1 MKPKITFCKGCP
13 SCLDLSPRIAPISP
27 PHLWFNANSSP
38 HGARSSIS
46 FANVPAWC
54 SCYTRSHSYRMWRP
68 PRRWVCTPTRSATGG
83 SDGPQGTSACTMSRD
98 GGVTPVFPPLDH
110 ALVKA
115 VACELVAETKQPLS
129 RQSLA
134 DITARAQRAL
144 GKPISRSTVWRML
157 DTDAIKPWR
166 YKYWIVPRDPH
177 FAEKAGPM
185 LDLYAGMWP
194 GQALGPK
201 DHIRSADEKTSIQ
214 TRRRCHPS
222 VSPALGR
229 PSRIEHEYER
239 VGSAPPSAGL
249 VRRALQPKPNAVSV
263 EVRPRQIDSLVS
275 EDCGPSNGPSRWP
288 TP

>member
-1 MKPKITFCKGCP
+1 MRGMFRVSEIVFAEGCLPCVVPSRAAAPSSHQHSWSRPKSVHGKEPFRIRCGNEPRWFCFCINNRWCPTLRPRNGYSCICGRCNGGAAGGPRGTFPWKTSQDGAVRRLFLH
-13 SCLDLSPRIAPISP
+13 LDP
-27 PHLWFNANSSP
+27 
-38 HGARSSIS
+38 
-46 FANVPAWC
+46 
-54 SCYTRSHSYRMWRP
+54 
-68 PRRWVCTPTRSATGG
+68 
-83 SDGPQGTSACTMSRD
+83 
-98 GGVTPVFPPLDH
+98 
-110 ALVKA
+110 ALVKGL
-115 VACELVAETKQPLS
+115 ACELVAETQQPLS

-134 DITARAQRAL
+134 DITARACKAL

-201 DHIRSADEKTSIQ
+201 DHIHSADEKTSIQ
-214 TRRRCHPS
+214 ARRRCHPS

-239 VGSAPPSAGL
+239 VGSAPP
-249 VRRALQPKPNAVSV
+249 
-263 EVRPRQIDSLVS
+263 
-275 EDCGPSNGPSRWP
+275 
-288 TP
+288 